1 VRHWGD
7 KDVKH
12 LLFKLRFIGLIAF
25 ALVGGMWP
33 VGAQAAGGLGAAAG
47 FSVLAGTA
55 LTCTDAT
62 VTGLA
67 GVASAST
74 AVTKTR
80 CHINVQVATTA
91 YNDFLTVY
99 DGVASNLGPCDQ
111 TFGIADTLAGVT
123 LGSGIYCFE
132 AAATLTGT
140 LTLTGAGPWFFEI
153 GTLGTGALTFTN
165 FTVVGGDPCS
175 TFWWV
180 RQDATATTSTIEGTI
195 LANSITLTGTAL
207 TGRAFAKTAVT
218 MTGGTVFGCTAGG
231 TVTTSTKHCNQGVGN
246 GPEGCDPGNS
256 NQGDPSRSNDE
267 LGGTPGNP
275 GRKGGNS
282 NATVETK
289 SVTIAKSSATVTV
302 APKVTTQ
309 PSSNHGTG
317 AKGKSD
323 LHANGNSNAR
333 NK

>member
-1 VRHWGD
+1 VRRL
-7 KDVKH
+7 V
-12 LLFKLRFIGLIAF
+12 FKVRFIGLVAF
-25 ALVGGMWP
+25 ALVGAMWP
-33 VGAQAAGGLGAAAG
+33 AGAQAAGSLGAAAG
-47 FSVLAGTA
+47 YSVLAGTA

-67 GVASAST
+67 GVASATT

-80 CHINVQVATTA
+80 CHMQVQVAPGA
-91 YNDFLTVY
+91 YADFLTVY
-99 DGVASNLGPCDQ
+99 NGIAGSLGPCDQ

-123 LGSGIYCFE
+123 LGSGIYCFT

-140 LTLTGAGPWFFEI
+140 LTLTGSGPWFFEI
-153 GTLGTGALTFTN
+153 GTLGTGALTTTN

-195 LANSITLTGTAL
+195 LANSITLTGTVL

-218 MTGGTVFGCTAGG
+218 MTGGTVFGCTAAG
-231 TVTTSTKHCNQGVGN
+231 TVTQSTKHCNQGVGN

-256 NQGDPSRSNDE
+256 NQGDESRSNDE

-289 SVTIAKSSATVTV
+289 SVTVVTSSAPAAV
-302 APKVTTQ
+302 ATRGNGQ
-309 PSSNHGTG
+309 ASSNHEAA

-323 LHANGNSNAR
+323 LHANDKSKSK

>member
-1 VRHWGD
+1 VT
-7 KDVKH
+7 H
-12 LLFKLRFIGLIAF
+12 LFFRVRFIGLL
-25 ALVGGMWP
+25 ALAMVGAMWP

-55 LTCTDAT
+55 LTCTDAS
-62 VTGLA
+62 VTGPA
-67 GVASAST
+67 GVASATT

-99 DGVASNLGPCDQ
+99 NGVASSLGPCTQ

-123 LGSGIYCFE
+123 LGPGIYCFE

-153 GTLGTGALTFTN
+153 GTLGTGALTTTN

-180 RQDATATTSTIEGTI
+180 RQDATATTSTIQGTI
-195 LANSITLTGTAL
+195 EANSITLTGSTL

-218 MTGGTVFGCTAGG
+218 MTGGTVFGCTADG
-231 TVTTSTKHCNQGVGN
+231 TVTTSKKHCNQGVGN

-282 NATVETK
+282 NVAVETK
-289 SVTIAKSSATVTV
+289 SVAITNSSASVTVT
-302 APKVTTQ
+302 AKGN
-309 PSSNHGTG
+309 NHSVV
-317 AKGKSD
+317 AKGKAAA
-323 LHANGNSNAR
+323 HGNGKSK

>member
-1 VRHWGD
+1 
-7 KDVKH
+7 
-12 LLFKLRFIGLIAF
+12 
-25 ALVGGMWP
+25 MWP
-33 VGAQAAGGLGAAAG
+33 VGAQAAGSLGAAAG
-47 FSVLAGTA
+47 YSVLAGTA

-67 GVASAST
+67 GVASATT

-80 CHINVQVATTA
+80 CHMQVQVAPGA
-91 YNDFLTVY
+91 YADFLTVY
-99 DGVASNLGPCDQ
+99 NGIASGLGPCDQ

-123 LGSGIYCFE
+123 LGSGIYCFT

-140 LTLTGAGPWFFEI
+140 LTLTGSGPWFFEI
-153 GTLGTGALTFTN
+153 GTLGTGALTTTN

-195 LANSITLTGTAL
+195 LANSITLTGTVL
-207 TGRAFAKTAVT
+207 TGRALAKTAVT
-218 MTGGTVFGCTAGG
+218 MTGGTVFGCTAAG
-231 TVTTSTKHCNQGVGN
+231 TVTQSTKHCNQGVGN

-256 NQGDPSRSNDE
+256 NQGDESRSNDE

-289 SVTIAKSSATVTV
+289 SVTVVTNSAPAAV
-302 APKVTTQ
+302 ATKGNSHA
-309 PSSNHGTG
+309 SSNHEAA

-323 LHANGNSNAR
+323 LHANDKSNSK

>member
-1 VRHWGD
+1 VT
-7 KDVKH
+7 H
-12 LLFKLRFIGLIAF
+12 LLFKVRFIGLL
-25 ALVGGMWP
+25 ALAMLAAMWP
-33 VGAQAAGGLGAAAG
+33 AGAQAAGGLGAAAG

-67 GVASAST
+67 GVASATT

-99 DGVASNLGPCDQ
+99 NGVASSLGPCTQ

-123 LGSGIYCFE
+123 LGPGIYCFE

-153 GTLGTGALTFTN
+153 GTLGTGALTTTN

-180 RQDATATTSTIEGTI
+180 RQDATATTSTIQGTI
-195 LANSITLTGTAL
+195 EANSITLTGSTL

-218 MTGGTVFGCTAGG
+218 MTGGTVFGCTADG
-231 TVTTSTKHCNQGVGN
+231 TVTTSKKHCNQGVGN

-282 NATVETK
+282 NVAVETK
-289 SVTIAKSSATVTV
+289 SVAITNSSANAAV
-302 APKVTTQ
+302 A
-309 PSSNHGTG
+309 
-317 AKGKSD
+317 AKGNNHSAAAKDKSAD
-323 LHANGNSNAR
+323 HGNGKSK

>member
-1 VRHWGD
+1 VR
-7 KDVKH
+7 H
-12 LLFKLRFIGLIAF
+12 LLFKFRFIGLIAL
-25 ALVGGMWP
+25 AMAGAVWP
-33 VGAQAAGGLGAAAG
+33 VTAQGAGSLGAAAG
-47 FSVLAGTA
+47 YSVLAGTA

-67 GVASAST
+67 GVASATT

-80 CHINVQVATTA
+80 CHINVQVATAA

-99 DGVASNLGPCDQ
+99 NGIAANIGPCTQ

-123 LGSGIYCFE
+123 LGPGIYCFP

-140 LTLTGAGPWFFEI
+140 LTLTGSGPWYFEI
-153 GTLGTGALTFTN
+153 GTAGTGALTTTN

-218 MTGGTVFGCTAGG
+218 MTGGTVFGCTAAG
-231 TVTTSTKHCNQGVGN
+231 TVTTSKKHCNQGVGN

-267 LGGTPGNP
+267 LGGVPGNP

-282 NATVETK
+282 SAAVETK
-289 SVTIAKSSATVTV
+289 SVTIVNSSATVAV
-302 APKVTTQ
+302 AANAASQ
-309 PSSNHGTG
+309 PSSSNR
-317 AKGKSD
+317 AASKGKSE
-323 LHANGNSNAR
+323 LHANGKSK

>member
-1 VRHWGD
+1 LV
-7 KDVKH
+7 
-12 LLFKLRFIGLIAF
+12 FKFRFIGLIAL

-33 VGAQAAGGLGAAAG
+33 VGAQAAGSLGAAAG

-67 GVASAST
+67 GVAGATT

-80 CHINVQVATTA
+80 CHMQVQVATTA

-99 DGVASNLGPCDQ
+99 NGVASSLGPCTQ

-123 LGSGIYCFE
+123 LGPGIYCFE

-153 GTLGTGALTFTN
+153 GTLGTGALTATN
-165 FTVVGGDPCS
+165 FTVVGPDPCS

-180 RQDATATTSTIEGTI
+180 RQDATATTSTLQGTI
-195 LANSITLTGTAL
+195 EANSITLTGTAL
-207 TGRAFAKTAVT
+207 SGRAFAKTAVT
-218 MTGGTVFGCTAGG
+218 MTGGTVFGCTAAG
-231 TVTTSTKHCNQGVGN
+231 TVTESTKHCNQAVGN

-282 NATVETK
+282 NAAVEAK
-289 SVTIAKSSATVTV
+289 SVAVTSNSSASATV
-302 APKVTTQ
+302 AAKPNGQ
-309 PSSNHGTG
+309 AASNHSAA
-317 AKGKSD
+317 AKGKSAA
-323 LHANGNSNAR
+323 HASGKSK